1 MRTPVRPLRAWRLLT
16 GTGGAAS
23 AGFGLL
29 VLACVFL
36 AVAAPR
42 ESLGLR
48 TRALQ
53 HALTTAS
60 PLARSVV
67 GIANYTDISAGL
79 NGPPDVRAL
88 AVAGAGLAANL
99 TGEGLPLA
107 PHAADWSGLST
118 GFFKVTGGP
127 PALYGGGLPPQI
139 KLLYSENLSHYVT
152 LVTGRLPSAAQVT
165 SNGGVFQIAVT
176 SATAA
181 RFGLH
186 PGTRIGTEP
195 GANFT
200 LLVTGVVRPA
210 AAGAGVWAIDP
221 LAAAPVQVPP
231 DGNFYSWEGAGFVG
245 PAELPLLP
253 LRLDPAAMTVSWEF
267 PLDLGSLTAT
277 GAQALRGRLIQAAGQ
292 GGLLGS
298 SAGFARGLPEPV
310 TLTSGVASILA
321 SFVRQDGAAAP
332 VLGLLSVSLTVIAA
346 VVILLGARLL
356 AERRRGEFALRRA
369 RGAARWQV
377 ALLAL
382 GAAAAVTLPA
392 AAAGGAVAVA
402 LTPGHAG
409 SLAWWLAALIVVI
422 ALAGPPLVAFRLHR
436 VAGIPDAPQSRRP
449 VSRRAAGRRLAA
461 EAALLTA
468 AVGGLVVLRQQG
480 LPAAGGGNLYPS
492 LAPMLVAIPAA
503 ILVMRCYPAMM
514 RALLRLARL
523 RPGASAFVGFA
534 RAAQAPLNAGLSA
547 FALVLAL
554 TVVAFGAMVH
564 SAVIRGEVAASW
576 RLTGADAVI
585 DASPSPQPLTPA
597 VQRAISAVPGV
608 QRTAALLV
616 TSGSAHGTALTVVAV
631 RPAQYEALI
640 ADTPGGAFPA
650 SKLAMP
656 AAGTAAGAAGKRS
669 PVPVLAS
676 PAAGLGRGSTTLN
689 LGGRDI
695 TIRTAGPASAVPG
708 VPDSAFVVLPW
719 QALGASPPPPSLMLA
734 VGPHLGERQLRA
746 VVHRDLPG
754 AAVTLRATVLASLT
768 AAPLPNSA
776 YVAIAAGSVVAAA
789 FTVLILLIALLLGAH
804 SRELTLARL
813 RVMGLQARQARWL
826 VVAEVLPQVV
836 AAAAGGVVCALALA
850 PLIGPS
856 INLSAFTG
864 SGAGV
869 PIHPESVPLAAALAG
884 LVVLALLTLAAQT
897 AIASRRGAD
906 RAPWARE

>member
-1 MRTPVRPLRAWRLLT
+1 MSTPVRRLRAWRLLT

-42 ESLGLR
+42 ESLALR

-53 HALTTAS
+53 HALTMAS
-60 PLARSVV
+60 PLARS
-67 GIANYTDISAGL
+67 IAGTADYTDISAGL
-79 NGPPDVRAL
+79 NGPPDAHAL
-88 AVAGAGLAANL
+88 AVARAGLAANL

-107 PHAADWSGLST
+107 PPAADWSGLST
-118 GFFKVTGGP
+118 GFFKLTGGP
-127 PALYGGGLPPQI
+127 SALYGGGLPPQM
-139 KLLYSENLSHYVT
+139 KLLYGEDLSRYVT
-152 LVTGRLPSAAQVT
+152 LVAGRLPSAAQVT

-195 GANFT
+195 GTGVT

-210 AAGAGVWAIDP
+210 AAASVIWAIDP
-221 LAAAPVQVPP
+221 LAVAPLQTPP
-231 DGNFYSWEGAGFVG
+231 DGSFYTWEGAGFVG
-245 PAELPLLP
+245 PAEVPLLP
-253 LRLDPAAMTVSWEF
+253 LRLDPAAMTVSWQF

-277 GAQALRGRLIQAAGQ
+277 GARALQGGLIQAASQ

-310 TLTSGVASILA
+310 TLTSGITGILA
-321 SFVRQDGAAAP
+321 SFIQQDGAAAP

-369 RGAARWQV
+369 RGASRSQV

-392 AAAGGAVAVA
+392 AAAGGAIAVA
-402 LTPGHAG
+402 LTPGYAG
-409 SLAWWLAALIVVI
+409 SSAWWLAAPIVVI
-422 ALAGPPLVAFRLHR
+422 ALAGPPLIAFRLHR
-436 VAGIPDAPQSRRP
+436 VAGLPDAPESGRP

-461 EAALLTA
+461 EAALLAA

-492 LAPMLVAIPAA
+492 LAPVLVAIPAA
-503 ILVMRCYPAMM
+503 ILVVRCYPAML

-554 TVVAFGAMVH
+554 AVVAFGAMVH

-576 RLTGADAVI
+576 QLTGADAVI
-585 DASPSPQPLTPA
+585 DASASPQSLTPA

-631 RPAQYEALI
+631 RPARYEALI
-640 ADTPGGAFPA
+640 ADTPGGAFPGE
-650 SKLAMP
+650 KLARP
-656 AAGTAAGAAGKRS
+656 AAGASGKPGNRS

-676 PAAGLGRGSTTLN
+676 PAARLGRGSTTLN

-695 TIRTAGPASAVPG
+695 TIQAVGPASAVPG

-734 VGPHLGERQLRA
+734 VGPHLGERQLQA

-754 AAVTLRATVLASLT
+754 AVVTLRATVLASLT

-776 YVAIAAGSVVAAA
+776 YAAIAAGSVVAAA
-789 FTVLILLIALLLGAH
+789 LTVLILLIALMLGAH

-813 RVMGLQARQARWL
+813 RVMGLQSRQARWL

-836 AAAAGGVVCALALA
+836 AAAAGGVLCALALA
-850 PLIGPS
+850 PLVGPS

-884 LVVLALLTLAAQT
+884 LVVLALITLVAQT
-897 AIASRRGAD
+897 AIAGRRGAD
-906 RAPWARE
+906 RALWVRE